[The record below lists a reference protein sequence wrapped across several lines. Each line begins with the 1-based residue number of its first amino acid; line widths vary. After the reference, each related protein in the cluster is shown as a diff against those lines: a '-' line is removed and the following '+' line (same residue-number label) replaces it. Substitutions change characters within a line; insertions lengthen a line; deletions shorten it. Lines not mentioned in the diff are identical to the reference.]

1 MITLHRLN
9 NSEIVINCN
18 LIESLEA
25 TPDVV
30 ITLQNDKKI
39 IVKEKVDEIINSII
53 EYQRKVFK
61 NAIRISANE
70 EK

>member
-9 NSEIVINCN
+9 NSEIIINCN
-18 LIESLEA
+18 MIESIES
-25 TPDVV
+25 TPDSV

-39 IVKEKVDEIINSII
+39 IVREKAEEIINSII

-61 NAIRISANE
+61 NA
-70 EK
+70 

>member
-1 MITLHRLN
+1 M
-9 NSEIVINCN
+9 
-18 LIESLEA
+18 IESIES
-25 TPDVV
+25 TPDSV

-39 IVKEKVDEIINSII
+39 IVREKAEEIINSII

-61 NAIRISANE
+61 NAIHISANE

>member
-1 MITLHRLN
+1 MIILHRLN
-9 NSEIVINCN
+9 NSEIVINSN
-18 LIESLEA
+18 LIETIEA
-25 TPDVV
+25 TPDSV

-61 NAIRISANE
+61 NAIRISGNE

>member
-1 MITLHRLN
+1 LITLHRLN
-9 NSEIVINCN
+9 NSEIVLNCN
-18 LIESLEA
+18 LIESIEA
-25 TPDVV
+25 TPDSV

-39 IVKEKVDEIINSII
+39 IVKEKVDEIIKSII

-61 NAIRISANE
+61 NAIRISENE

>member
-18 LIESLEA
+18 LIESIEA
-25 TPDVV
+25 TPDSV

-61 NAIRISANE
+61 NAIRISASE

>member
-1 MITLHRLN
+1 
-9 NSEIVINCN
+9 
-18 LIESLEA
+18 LIESIEA
-25 TPDVV
+25 TPDSV

-53 EYQRKVFK
+53 EYQRRVFK
-61 NAIRISANE
+61 NAIRISASE

>member
-1 MITLHRLN
+1 
-9 NSEIVINCN
+9 

-61 NAIRISANE
+61 NAIHISGNE

>member
-9 NSEIVINCN
+9 NSELVINCN
-18 LIESLEA
+18 LIESIEA
-25 TPDVV
+25 TPDSV

-39 IVKEKVDEIINSII
+39 IVKEKVDEIIKSII
-53 EYQRKVFK
+53 EYQRKVFM
-61 NAIRISANE
+61 NAIHISTNE

>member
-1 MITLHRLN
+1 LITLHRLN

-18 LIESLEA
+18 LIESIEA
-25 TPDVV
+25 TPDSV

-39 IVKEKVDEIINSII
+39 IVKEKVDEIVNSII
-53 EYQRKVFK
+53 DYQRKVFK
-61 NAIRISANE
+61 NAIHISANE

>member
-9 NSEIVINCN
+9 NSELVINCN
-18 LIESLEA
+18 LIESIEA
-25 TPDVV
+25 TPDTV

-39 IVKEKVDEIINSII
+39 IVKEKVDEIIKSII
-53 EYQRKVFK
+53 EYQRKVFM
-61 NAIRISANE
+61 NAIHISANE